1 MIGGAYAD
9 KISVNA
15 RERINRRIKALDI
28 DKTLYSWRHS
38 RRSCGGALT
47 PKDDGHSARRV
58 GDPRRQPARDLQ
70 RLYRAHRQSG
80 AACRNRRHKKR
91 RPGKNGP
98 ASFL

>member
-38 RRSCGGALT
+38 RRDCG
-47 PKDDGHSARRV
+47 AR
-58 GDPRRQPARDLQ
+58 
-70 RLYRAHRQSG
+70 
-80 AACRNRRHKKR
+80 
-91 RPGKNGP
+91 
-98 ASFL
+98 